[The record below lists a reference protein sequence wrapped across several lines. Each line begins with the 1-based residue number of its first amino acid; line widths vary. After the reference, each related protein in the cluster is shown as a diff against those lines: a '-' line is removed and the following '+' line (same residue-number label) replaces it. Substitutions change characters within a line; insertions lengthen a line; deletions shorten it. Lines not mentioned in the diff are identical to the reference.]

1 MVGWQLVFTE
11 PGLQAEKRLLAEPW
25 RRWSVGPRRDP
36 RPGEHAFRVHRA
48 GFFLGVV
55 PAGLLAA
62 LTLYWQRQAG
72 WCRSQEP
79 WPVGLWQVARVG
91 RSLRKSGLVS
101 CP

>member
-1 MVGWQLVFTE
+1 MVGWQLVFFME
-11 PGLQAEKRLLAEPW
+11 PGLQAEKRVLAEPW

-36 RPGEHAFRVHRA
+36 RPGEHALRVHRA

-62 LTLYWQRQAG
+62 LTLYRQRQ
-72 WCRSQEP
+72 CRRQQP
-79 WPVGLWQVARVG
+79 WPVGLWQAARVG
-91 RSLRKSGLVS
+91 RSLRNSGLVS